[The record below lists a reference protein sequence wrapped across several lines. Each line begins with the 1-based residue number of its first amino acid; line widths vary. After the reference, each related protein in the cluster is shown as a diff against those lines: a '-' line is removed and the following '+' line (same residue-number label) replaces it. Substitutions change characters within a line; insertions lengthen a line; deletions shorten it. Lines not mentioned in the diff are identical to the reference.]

1 MRLQVAGIG
10 IVVAALAAI
19 GCSDRS
25 QSLPAAPRMQTTAST
40 SSALVCDFKN
50 LGNLAT
56 HYFSGPEAKLVR
68 DTISAMQNA
77 GAFSTT
83 ARDLGFTVMAH
94 IASNVK
100 AGNSDVADA
109 SNLTNGL
116 LVCMYNPA
124 TNDTAALPES
134 FKTGVP
140 EDFTVATN
148 PADSGAYD
156 VRGRLSDGLGAVF
169 SRPLFGSF
177 SGVSPCADFT
187 QCDNSW
193 PKMLA
198 GNSPVRLLVYGEPVG
213 PPNALPNTYEWR
225 VVPRN
230 TSFSPP
236 AIVAVCLDAGTNGTS
251 LIHENDALLPFADAP
266 FLPTCSG
273 LATQS
278 WSSQL
283 ASRVA
288 RWGIGLFGPKPL
300 SATTYLNPG
309 GLAGS
314 TGSIHSLFGPQEVN
328 TVTLAIITQ
337 PHDTVVNT
345 DFGPVVVTVTTMVEG
360 TPKPVPNVVVT
371 LTAVNNNGT
380 PAILQGQ
387 VTDTTD
393 ATGLLTFDPLKE
405 TKTGAYTIVVSGVV
419 IGRDAIAVPTVTSV
433 RFNIRP

>member
-19 GCSDRS
+19 GCSDRN
-25 QSLPAAPRMQTTAST
+25 QPLPAAPRMQATAAT
-40 SSALVCDFKN
+40 SSSLTCNFKALSQ
-50 LGNLAT
+50 LAT
-56 HYFSGPEAKLVR
+56 RYFSGPEAKLVR
-68 DTISAMQNA
+68 DTISAMQSA
-77 GAFSTT
+77 GQFTGT
-83 ARDLGFTVMAH
+83 ARSKGFTVMAH
-94 IASNVK
+94 IASNIK
-100 AGNSDVADA
+100 AGNTDVADA

-124 TNDTAALPES
+124 TDDTAALPES
-134 FKTGVP
+134 FKTGVL

-156 VRGRLSDGLGAVF
+156 VRGGASDATDAVF
-169 SRPLFGSF
+169 SRPLSGSF
-177 SGVSPCADFT
+177 SGVSPCANFD
-187 QCDNSW
+187 QCTNTW
-193 PKMLA
+193 PAMLS
-198 GNSPVRLLVYGEPVG
+198 GNTPVRLFVYGEPGV
-213 PPNALPNTYEWR
+213 LPNTYEWR

-236 AIVAVCLDAGTNGTS
+236 AIVAVCLDAGTNSTS
-251 LIHENDALLPFADAP
+251 LVHENEALLPFADAP

-273 LATQS
+273 LAMQS
-278 WSSQL
+278 WSSQF
-283 ASRVA
+283 ASRLA
-288 RWGIGLFGPKPL
+288 RWGIDLFGPKPL

-314 TGSIHSLFGPQEVN
+314 TGSIHSLFGPQDVN

-360 TPKPVPNVVVT
+360 TSKPVPNVVVT

-387 VTDTTD
+387 ATDTTD
-393 ATGLLTFDPLKE
+393 ATGLLTFGPLKE
-405 TKTGAYTIVVSGVV
+405 TKTGAYTLVVSGVV